1 MSWHKKNPLQDPLAR
16 VRGLGS
22 AHEGVHHWWAQRV
35 TAISLVFL
43 SVWFAWFVL
52 TLPLSA
58 PAETLQF
65 KVFLLLKSPWNAA
78 LLGAFIGVASYHG
91 FLGLQVIIEDYIHSD
106 SLKWGLLLFSK
117 LLFGVM
123 GIAGII
129 AVLKMAL

>member
-35 TAISLVFL
+35 TAIALIFL
-43 SVWFAWFVL
+43 GIWFAWFVL
-52 TLPLSA
+52 SLPLSSS
-58 PAETLQF
+58 AETLQF
-65 KVFLLLKSPWNAA
+65 KVFILLKSPWNAA
-78 LLGAFIGVASYHG
+78 FLGAFVGISSYHG

-106 SLKWGLLLFSK
+106 SLKWSLLLFSK

-123 GIAGII
+123 GIAGIV